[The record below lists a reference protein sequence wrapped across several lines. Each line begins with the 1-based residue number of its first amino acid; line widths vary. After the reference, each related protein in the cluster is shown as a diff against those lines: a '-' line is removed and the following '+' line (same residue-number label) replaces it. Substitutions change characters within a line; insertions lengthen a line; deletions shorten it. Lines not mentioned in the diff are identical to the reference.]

1 VYVHSSKH
9 TSDVCQAEEEGK
21 KGGEKSVVLVE
32 TMEALRKLKRGLA
45 LFPAPG
51 EVKWGKEE

>member
-1 VYVHSSKH
+1 VHSSKH